1 VTHEGPTFA
10 GDTIYSV
17 STILELRETSK
28 GDRGVVYLETEV
40 FNQRKGV
47 VMKIRRHVL
56 IPKRN
61 HATLGEGKLPHES
74 DS

>member
-1 VTHEGPTFA
+1 MFA

-17 STILELRETSK
+17 SIILELRETSK